1 MKTATSDSSSVG
13 LVTRSM
19 AKKLKASSKTSST
32 PQTVQKGLPP
42 PVNTSVDVEDSK
54 REISQPMPHSTPSY
68 SEMASVM
75 TTNATT
81 MEETSSKTSS
91 TPRTVQKGLP
101 LLVNTSAD
109 VEGSKREMSQP
120 MPHSTSSYSEMAS
133 VMTTN
138 ATTMEEASSKT
149 SSTPRTVQKGLPP
162 LVNTSADVEGSK
174 REMSQPMPHSTSSYS
189 EMASVMTTNATT
201 MEEQI
206 ASLTKAIEGL
216 TKHVQQRD
224 SQIAKLIEKMNKAD
238 ASQIVEQI
246 EAQNEVEAF
255 TKQQQVEKEKAP
267 AQELQVSPEGLIHVD
282 QVMTLISRTIKDKLE
297 GSSKSP
303 STYVK
308 PYTQRIDD
316 LKMPMGYIPP
326 KFQQFDGKGNPKQ
339 HVAHFVETCNDVGT
353 YGDHLVKQFVR
364 SLKDNAFD
372 WYIDLGANSIDSWKH
387 LEEEFLN
394 RFYST
399 RRTVSMIE
407 LTNSRQWKKEPV
419 IDYITRWRN
428 LSLNCKDRLPET

>member
-42 PVNTSVDVEDSK
+42 PVNTSVDVEGSK
-54 REISQPMPHSTPSY
+54 REI
-68 SEMASVM
+68 
-75 TTNATT
+75 
-81 MEETSSKTSS
+81 
-91 TPRTVQKGLP
+91 
-101 LLVNTSAD
+101 
-109 VEGSKREMSQP
+109 SQP

-174 REMSQPMPHSTSSYS
+174 REISQPMPHSTSSYS

-246 EAQNEVEAF
+246 EAQDEVEAS
-255 TKQQQVEKEKAP
+255 TKQQPVENEKAL
-267 AQELQVSPEGLIHVD
+267 AQELQVSPEGMIHVD
-282 QVMTLISRTIKDKLE
+282 QVMTLISGTIKDKLE
-297 GSSKSP
+297 GGSKTP

-316 LKMPMGYIPP
+316 LRMPMGYIPP

-339 HVAHFVETCNDVGT
+339 HVAHFVETCNDAGT

-372 WYIDLGANSIDSWKH
+372 WYIDLGANFIDSWKNF
-387 LEEEFLN
+387 EEEFLN

-419 IDYITRWRN
+419 IHYINRWRN
-428 LSLNCKDRLPET
+428 LSLNCKDRLPETSAIELTTTGISVALAYTIRSSSSNGPNHGPTMNPAGPTTGAPASPPTT

>member
-19 AKKLKASSKTSST
+19 AKKLQASSKTSST
-32 PQTVQKGLPP
+32 PQTVK
-42 PVNTSVDVEDSK
+42 
-54 REISQPMPHSTPSY
+54 
-68 SEMASVM
+68 
-75 TTNATT
+75 
-81 MEETSSKTSS
+81 
-91 TPRTVQKGLP
+91 
-101 LLVNTSAD
+101 
-109 VEGSKREMSQP
+109 
-120 MPHSTSSYSEMAS
+120 
-133 VMTTN
+133 
-138 ATTMEEASSKT
+138 
-149 SSTPRTVQKGLPP
+149 KGLPP

-174 REMSQPMPHSTSSYS
+174 REISQPMPHSTSSYS

-216 TKHVQQRD
+216 AKHVQQRD

-246 EAQNEVEAF
+246 EAQDEVEAS
-255 TKQQQVEKEKAP
+255 TKQQPVENEKAP
-267 AQELQVSPEGLIHVD
+267 AQDFQVSPGGMVHVD
-282 QVMTLISRTIKDKLE
+282 QVMTLISGTIKDKLE
-297 GSSKSP
+297 GGSKSP

-316 LKMPMGYIPP
+316 LRMPMGYIPP

-339 HVAHFVETCNDVGT
+339 HVAHFVETCNDAGT

-399 RRTVSMIE
+399 RRTVIMIE

-419 IDYITRWRN
+419 IHYINRWRN
-428 LSLNCKDRLPET
+428 LSFNCKDRLPETSAIELCIQGMQWGLRYILQGIQPKSFGELATRAHDMELSILANQIEESPFKKPYQLNEEHVEEEQKDHEDGGKSFEEATPYAI